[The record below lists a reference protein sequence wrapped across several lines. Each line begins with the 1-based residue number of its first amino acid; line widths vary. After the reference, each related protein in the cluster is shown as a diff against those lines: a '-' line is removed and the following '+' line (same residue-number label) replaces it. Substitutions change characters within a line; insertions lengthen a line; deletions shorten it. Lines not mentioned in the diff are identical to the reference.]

1 MSKITDAIKRHI
13 HLPHIH
19 RKHKEIDV
27 ITNNIVRRESVREL
41 VYKYYRQLYNI
52 WSWLPPRYAVCQPE
66 LLYTSEE
73 HGTSLMTLYTR
84 AENHEPTLIVI
95 KTTTDEVFGAFCST
109 YWRDRRH
116 KNKNLSYFGTG
127 ETFLF
132 TLVPERK
139 KYEWVGLHQ
148 SEIPNTANMFLA
160 GDNSVLT
167 IGGGH
172 GEAIQLDANL
182 LHCRTEKCD
191 TFDNNPLCS
200 NQDFTCKVVEVYGF
214 H

>member
-1 MSKITDAIKRHI
+1 MYINSRHLLNHEVSKSHSTHSALSRTFSGPMSLQH
-13 HLPHIH
+13 
-19 RKHKEIDV
+19 V
-27 ITNNIVRRESVREL
+27 ESSIFNSDM
-41 VYKYYRQLYNI
+41 LYNI